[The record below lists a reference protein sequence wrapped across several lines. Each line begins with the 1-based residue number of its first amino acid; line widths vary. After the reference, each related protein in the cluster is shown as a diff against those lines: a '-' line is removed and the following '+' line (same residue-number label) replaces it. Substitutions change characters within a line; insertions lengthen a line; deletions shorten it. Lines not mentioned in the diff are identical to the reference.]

1 MTDKTVTVPKT
12 PLRNLYATYSS
23 SWQDFDNQ
31 AKVFSEPTIE
41 GALNLAK
48 RISAQEGGIQAFV
61 TGSLHLVG
69 GALTLLRP

>member
-1 MTDKTVTVPKT
+1 MTDKTVTVPTT
-12 PLRNLYATYSS
+12 PLRDLCTTYCL

-31 AKVFSEPTIE
+31 ANVFSEPTIE

-48 RISAQEGGIQAFV
+48 RLSAQEGGIQAFV
-61 TGSLHLVG
+61 TGSLQLVG

>member
-1 MTDKTVTVPKT
+1 VTDKTVTVPKT
-12 PLRNLYATYSS
+12 PLRDLCATYSS